1 MRYRAPSRAIDGR
14 EIRDPTAATVA
25 LRFTSPGRY
34 QIDTWDAQRAIDRAY
49 YANVFVYRCAQ
60 VIAWSLMRLPWR
72 MGADPDRPLDF
83 DRNHP
88 FARMM
93 GPGKGL
99 PAKGIP
105 ARQLWAWSIT
115 QLLITGK
122 LGWEIER
129 GARDVP
135 IAFWPLPASHLRGIP
150 TVPKPGQRTSDY
162 FAGFEYGDPSKP
174 RRLRPEQVFYHWHPS
189 QNDWRQ
195 PESVLQAARLP
206 ISTAVMQDRYDYAF
220 LNNNAMPAA
229 VVVHGAFAEKA
240 EKEAWRNQF
249 LAESQGPDRA
259 GSVIFSEVESDG
271 EGGVGQMVDVKPLG
285 LSQRDS
291 MAVERYAQTI
301 RAVTVAFGTPL
312 SILGDAANRTFSN
325 AGTEMEIFWDP
336 TMLAHTT
343 DLADAVNAH
352 VAPLFPG
359 DLVGWFDLSR
369 VKALKPAPKFASI
382 DPLAAAREGVLA
394 KDEIREDLGYPPL
407 PDGEGAVAE
416 VVAVP
421 AQLPTTAAASRPSGQ
436 ARTAARNGDGSD
448 SAPSDEGPVVDH
460 EARRTG
466 IYRSIARSVKGLELL
481 WARQWRAMFRRQ
493 ELATLRRLQGRRG
506 RGQRDVSP
514 GDIFDEEFWTNETID
529 FSTGLYEAVFAE
541 GGARVSDLFGLD
553 FDMDAPYVA
562 DFIDA
567 RANQL
572 AGPVTDTTYQAIKDA
587 LAAGAAEGEDI
598 PTLAKRIRGVF
609 SFANRVRSTRIAR
622 TEVVSAYNGSSTLV
636 AGELGEGII
645 GGQEW
650 IATRD
655 KRTREDHADA
665 DGQIRELGK
674 SFRVGGEALAYPGD
688 PSASAEQVVNC
699 RCTVGFLT
707 PEEMRGRPRSNG
719 RMMGAQEVQR
729 RLVLVS
735 MGRMRP
741 DEVAV

>member
-1 MRYRAPSRAIDGR
+1 MRYRTTRAVAGR
-14 EIRDPTAATVA
+14 ELRDPSAATVA
-25 LRFTSPGRY
+25 LRFASPGHY

-83 DRNHP
+83 DPNHP
-88 FARMM
+88 LARMM

-129 GARDVP
+129 GGRDVP
-135 IAFWPLPASHLRGIP
+135 IAFWPLAASALRAIP
-150 TVPKPGQRTSDY
+150 TVPKPGQRTPDY
-162 FAGFEYGDPSKP
+162 FAGFEFGDPSKP
-174 RRLRPEQVFYHWHPS
+174 RKLRPEQVFYHWHPS
-189 QNDWRQ
+189 QSDWRQ

-220 LNNNAMPAA
+220 LTNNATPAA

-240 EKEAWRNQF
+240 EREAWREQF
-249 LAESQGPDRA
+249 RSETMGPDRA
-259 GSVIFSEVESDG
+259 GSVIFSEVEEG
-271 EGGVGQMVDVKPLG
+271 EGGVGQMVDIKTLG

-291 MAVERYAQTI
+291 QAVERYAQTI

-343 DLADAVNAH
+343 DLADAVNTH
-352 VAPLFPG
+352 VSPLFPG
-359 DLVGWFDLSR
+359 DLIGWFDLSR
-369 VKALKPAPKFASI
+369 VKALKPVPKFANL
-382 DPLAAAREGVLA
+382 DPLLAELQGVLS
-394 KDEIREDLGYPPL
+394 KDEIREDLGFSPL
-407 PDGEGAVAE
+407 PDGSGAVAE
-416 VVAVP
+416 PTPP
-421 AQLPTTAAASRPSGQ
+421 AQLPTAAAAARPSGQ
-436 ARTAARNGDGSD
+436 ARSGSRNGADP
-448 SAPSDEGPVVDH
+448 AVSDEDPKPEVDH

-481 WARQWRAMFRRQ
+481 WGRQWRAMFRRQ

-506 RGQRDVSP
+506 AGKRAVSP
-514 GDIFDEEFWTNETID
+514 DDIFDREFWENETVD

-562 DFIDA
+562 RYIDK

-587 LAAGAAEGEDI
+587 LAEGAAEGEDI
-598 PTLAKRIRGVF
+598 PALSKRVRGVF
-609 SFANRVRSTRIAR
+609 SQANRVRATRIAR
-622 TEVVSAYNGSSTLV
+622 TEVISGYNGSASLV
-636 AGELGEGII
+636 ATELGEGII

-655 KRTREDHADA
+655 KRTREDHAEA

-674 SFRVGGEALAYPGD
+674 PFRVGGESLAYPGD
-688 PSASAEQVVNC
+688 PSASPENVVNC
-699 RCTVGFLT
+699 RCSVGFLT
-707 PEEMRGRPRSNG
+707 PEEMRARPRSNG
-719 RMMGAQEVQR
+719 RMMGAKEAQR

-735 MGRMRP
+735 MGKMRP